1 MKNSGDR
8 LAQRLQAALGA
19 DTLSADP
26 HELALHRVAGT
37 VPAMVCLPHSAEQ
50 IAAALRICAE
60 SDASVVPW
68 GGGTA
73 MAIGN
78 SPRRLDLIIST
89 IRMNRLIDHDHANLT
104 ATVQSGISLARLQTG
119 IHAQKQF
126 APFDAPSPERSTIG
140 GIVSANLNG
149 PKRSSYGNVRDLVIG
164 MKLVLGS
171 GEQIKA
177 GGKVVKNVAGY
188 DLCKLFTG
196 SLGTLGILTEATVRL
211 APLPEQSAT
220 GIARG
225 GLAQTSQ
232 LARELT
238 NSKMLPTAV
247 FLSRS
252 PTVGSWRLA
261 VSFEGFGDPVSR
273 QIRELDSL
281 AKQNGMAIE
290 PQRAE
295 CEQLVW
301 REIGDLPLQADR
313 LVYRVTVPRSS
324 VESVLGA
331 VQSLLIGAAE
341 PVLSADVVLGTIW
354 IVAPA
359 NRTSADHF
367 AELISLARQHCGH
380 AVLFAAP
387 PELKHGVEVWG
398 PSPSTIALMHDVKQ
412 RFDPHGILNPGRF
425 IGGL

>member
-1 MKNSGDR
+1 MTLG
-8 LAQRLQAALGA
+8 ALQTALG
-19 DTLSADP
+19 
-26 HELALHRVAGT
+26 
-37 VPAMVCLPHSAEQ
+37 
-50 IAAALRICAE
+50 
-60 SDASVVPW
+60 
-68 GGGTA
+68 
-73 MAIGN
+73 
-78 SPRRLDLIIST
+78 
-89 IRMNRLIDHDHANLT
+89 
-104 ATVQSGISLARLQTG
+104 LQ
-119 IHAQKQF
+119 QQF
-126 APFDAPSPERSTIG
+126 APFDAPYPERSTVG
-140 GIVSANLNG
+140 GIVAANLNG

-164 MKLVLGS
+164 MKVVLGN

-196 SLGTLGILTEATVRL
+196 SLGSLGILTEATVRV
-211 APLPEQSAT
+211 APIPEQSAT
-220 GIARG
+220 GMARG
-225 GLAQTSQ
+225 NLAQASQ
-232 LARELT
+232 LAHELT
-238 NSKMLPTAV
+238 NSRLLPTAV
-247 FLSRS
+247 FLRGT
-252 PTVGSWRLA
+252 PPDQSWNLA
-261 VSFEGFGDPVSR
+261 VSFEGFGETVGR
-273 QIRELDSL
+273 QIRELDTL
-281 AKQNGMAIE
+281 AKQNGMVLEAH
-290 PQRAE
+290 RAE
-295 CEQLVW
+295 TEQRVW

-367 AELISLARQHCGH
+367 AELISLARQHYGH

-398 PSPSTIALMHDVKQ
+398 PSPSTIALMRDIKQ

>member
-1 MKNSGDR
+1 MKISGDM

-26 HELALHRVAGT
+26 HELALHCVAGT

-104 ATVQSGISLARLQTG
+104 ATVQSGISLARLQTAL
-119 IHAQKQF
+119 HAQKQF
-126 APFDAPSPERSTIG
+126 APLDAPSPERSTIG

-211 APLPEQSAT
+211 APIPEQSAT
-220 GIARG
+220 GIAHG
-225 GLAQTSQ
+225 GLARASQ

-247 FLSRS
+247 FLSGS

-261 VSFEGFGDPVSR
+261 VSFEGFGEPVSR
-273 QIRELDSL
+273 QISELDSL

-295 CEQLVW
+295 SEQLVW

-313 LVYRVTVPRSS
+313 LVYRLTVPRSS

-367 AELISLARQHCGH
+367 AELISLARQHYGH

-398 PSPSTIALMHDVKQ
+398 PSPSTIALMRDIKQ